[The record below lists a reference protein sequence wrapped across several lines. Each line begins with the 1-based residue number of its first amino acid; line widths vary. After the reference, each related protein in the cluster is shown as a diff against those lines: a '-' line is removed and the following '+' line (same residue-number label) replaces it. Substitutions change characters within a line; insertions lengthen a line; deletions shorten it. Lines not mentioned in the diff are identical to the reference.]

1 MKLALI
7 TTVVLSAIA
16 TGAQSPTH
24 KAPPQVQVANDWCGF
39 DHDEVIGVNRMCY
52 YRCNN
57 GPRVITIRSS
67 NVCPNVLQG

>member
-1 MKLALI
+1 MKAVFLTAFLASL
-7 TTVVLSAIA
+7 A
-16 TGAQSPTH
+16 TQAQAPTH
-24 KAPPQVQVANDWCGF
+24 KIEKPVQVANDWCGF

-52 YRCNN
+52 YRGNS